1 MRTHALAGVGK
12 DPEKPN
18 PVHGRQDD
26 EMGRRAWFAEN
37 SFGSPESDTQ
47 S

>member
-1 MRTHALAGVGK
+1 MRTPALAGAGE
-12 DPEKPN
+12 DTEKPN
-18 PVHGRQDD
+18 PVHGRQDG
-26 EMGRRAWFAEN
+26 EMGRRTWSAEN